1 MLTTWIKLNN
11 VWLAHKGWLVHLERA
26 VQEHLS
32 WLSDALLD
40 TIAQVEQN
48 MINSTHAQVELTRTQ
63 IQLLISHSVIN
74 VPLDISALPELTDHS
89 SVQMV
94 IIALKVLRIISITLV
109 HLALISRQ
117 GGFQIHPNVEAVPKV
132 HSARTTK

>member
-1 MLTTWIKLNN
+1 
-11 VWLAHKGWLVHLERA
+11 
-26 VQEHLS
+26 
-32 WLSDALLD
+32 
-40 TIAQVEQN
+40 

-74 VPLDISALPELTDHS
+74 VPLDISAHLELTDHS

>member
-1 MLTTWIKLNN
+1 
-11 VWLAHKGWLVHLERA
+11 
-26 VQEHLS
+26 
-32 WLSDALLD
+32 
-40 TIAQVEQN
+40 

-74 VPLDISALPELTDHS
+74 VPPDISALPELTDHS

-117 GGFQIHPNVEAVPKV
+117 GDFQIHPNVEAVPKV